1 MRNLKFKILV
11 IILLGSFQVFSQKT
25 FDVRFA
31 LSNVDCIN
39 RTVCYDVQLRSAD
52 GTSWGLAGQNY
63 RIYYNSALAA
73 YISGTSLLPTPK
85 YTNYVLVQ
93 DIQDVDASGVN
104 GPLSFEATLGFL
116 NYYMDL
122 NDVANGGIT
131 LPANGDWVTTSNLC
145 FDVEPAVI
153 EDPSVCLELV
163 WARDGLT
170 NDYATAFV
178 EVSQW
183 VGANSTTPAVPN
195 FHDDLDASDGDQA
208 CFDISC
214 ALPTVSVSDIIVNE
228 NSGNAIV
235 QVCLSAP
242 ATSSKSINVTTQNG
256 SALSGPDY
264 TTTSQILTFDIGETC
279 IPFSVPIIDDN
290 LIESPESFNVL
301 LSNPSGITILD
312 GTGVITIL
320 DDEPPCGAQ
329 APSIS
334 GN

>member
-1 MRNLKFKILV
+1 MKKLQFKILV
-11 IILLGSFQVFSQKT
+11 ILLLGYFQVNSQKT

-31 LSNVDCIN
+31 LSGVDCVN
-39 RTVCYDVQLRSAD
+39 RTVCYDVQIRSAN

-63 RIYYNSALAA
+63 RIFYNSALAS
-73 YISGTSLLPTPK
+73 YISGTSLLPTSS

-93 DIQDVDASGVN
+93 DVQDANASGVN
-104 GPLSFEATLGFL
+104 GPLAFEATLGFL

-122 NDVANGGIT
+122 NDVANGGIS
-131 LPANGDWVTTSNLC
+131 LPANGNWVTTSNLC
-145 FDVEPAVI
+145 FNVDQSVFD
-153 EDPSVCLELV
+153 DPNICLELV

-183 VGANSTTPAVPN
+183 VGANNTTPAVPN
-195 FHDDLDASDGDQA
+195 FHDDMDASDGEQA
-208 CFDISC
+208 CLDIAC
-214 ALPTVSVSDIIVNE
+214 AQPGITVSDITVNE
-228 NSGNAIV
+228 NAGTATV
-235 QVCLSAP
+235 QLCLSAP
-242 ATSSKSINVTTQNG
+242 ATTSKSITASTQNG
-256 SALSGPDY
+256 TAFSGSDY
-264 TTTSQILTFDIGETC
+264 STTTQTLTFGIGETC
-279 IPFSVPIIDDN
+279 KPFSVPVINDN
-290 LIESPESFNVL
+290 LIESIESFNVL
-301 LSNPSGITILD
+301 LSNPSGVTILD